1 MLSKEIEEAESFLFF
16 KRTREGGVK
25 LLIFVSTR
33 IKLGKRNENFVYKL
47 CGGASKGTVRKKF
60 VIVNSR
66 SV

>member
-1 MLSKEIEEAESFLFF
+1 M
-16 KRTREGGVK
+16 K

-33 IKLGKRNENFVYKL
+33 IKLGKRNENFVHKL

-60 VIVNSR
+60 VVVNSR